1 MPTSKKPAGQEPK
14 RASALNPSE
23 KLIRDTKRM
32 TKPIYT
38 AEQKVAIVMEGIRQ
52 EQSVAEICRKYG
64 ISSSTFYT
72 WNKEFLEAGKRQLSG
87 DTLRQATSEEVEE
100 LRKENTRLKENLAD
114 LVVRYDIV
122 KKSLKALE

>member
-1 MPTSKKPAGQEPK
+1 MSSTKKPASQAPQK
-14 RASALNPSE
+14 ASAVTPSE
-23 KLIRDTKRM
+23 KLIRDTRRF

-38 AEQKVAIVMEGIRQ
+38 AEQKVNIVMEGIRQ
-52 EQSVAEICRKYG
+52 EIPIAELCRKYG

-72 WNKEFLEAGKRQLSG
+72 WNKEFIEAGKRQLSG
-87 DTLRQATSEEVEE
+87 DTLRQATSDEVAE
-100 LRKENTRLKENLAD
+100 LRQENTRLKEDLAD